1 MESTQSWLEF
11 AVRLFPCAVLF
22 SSLGSSISNFRI
34 YIYVF
39 IQKKTPEI
47 EVAPGCTLFT
57 FFFYGLW
64 MPNSKSHL
72 SAEGCLHQKCLIFEN
87 ALIHERWCQCWW
99 PSGAPCW
106 PVVQSSVSADTTLT
120 YSLQP
125 YLIQLFHK
133 TLENFKQMFLLRQ
146 VTAWLRTGATFSSF
160 ILTSQDG
167 AKVGKGDAHFTLS
180 RSVYFE
186 ISRNA
191 YSLQSAQIFLRC
203 IFAAKY
209 GTGGQGTRAFPLHLH
224 ICFCRTFA
232 EWEA

>member
-99 PSGAPCW
+99 PSGHPADLSCNPQSALTPLSLILFNLISFSCSIKLWKMFNKCFCW
-106 PVVQSSVSADTTLT
+106 DKPL
-120 YSLQP
+120 P
-125 YLIQLFHK
+125 GF
-133 TLENFKQMFLLRQ
+133 
-146 VTAWLRTGATFSSF
+146 RTGATFSSF